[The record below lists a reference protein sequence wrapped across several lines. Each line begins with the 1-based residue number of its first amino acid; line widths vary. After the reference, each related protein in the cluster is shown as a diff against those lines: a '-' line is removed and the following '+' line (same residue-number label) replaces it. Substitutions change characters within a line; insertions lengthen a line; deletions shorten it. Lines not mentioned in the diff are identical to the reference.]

1 MNFCPNCGTKITDPE
16 LGCPNCK
23 TSTVNSANTAAEPE
37 KAAPAGGSKPAN
49 DKNQGVYRNFTPPAD
64 EKNFSN
70 GLKVLF
76 VTISLIIPV
85 AGMIFGI
92 VAAIILMTK
101 PSKDYKSFGLALLI
115 LNIILLVFFLF
126 CCVFAGSS
134 VLNNPK
140 LQEEMKENL
149 YDYFE
154 NAKTLSMLGM

>member
-1 MNFCPNCGTKITDPE
+1 MNFCPNCGTKITNPDE
-16 LGCPNCK
+16 GCPNCK
-23 TSTVNSANTAAEPE
+23 TSTANSAKAAPEPE
-37 KAAPAGGSKPAN
+37 RTAPAGGPDTKGS
-49 DKNQGVYRNFTPPAD
+49 KNQNVYRNFTPAED

-126 CCVFAGSS
+126 CCVFAGTS

-154 NAKTLSMLGM
+154 NAKTLSILGM